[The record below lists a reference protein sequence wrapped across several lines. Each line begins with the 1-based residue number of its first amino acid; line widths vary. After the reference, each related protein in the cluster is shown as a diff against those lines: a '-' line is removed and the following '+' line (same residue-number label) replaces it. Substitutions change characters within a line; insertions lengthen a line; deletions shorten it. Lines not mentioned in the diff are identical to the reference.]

1 MPLGR
6 AVQRDRFARIF
17 CLQPLSDTLLSLLVC
32 SMSFQYLLIA
42 VATLCLSVT
51 IVVGAAK
58 RLHQHPLSKYPGPT
72 IAALTLWYKA
82 YFDIVKDGG
91 WVEHLE
97 SLHELYGKTD
107 RLHSSHRLLLIL
119 LYRACHSNCS

>member
-6 AVQRDRFARIF
+6 AVQRDRRARIF
-17 CLQPLSDTLLSLLVC
+17 RLQPLSDTLLSLLVWG
-32 SMSFQYLLIA
+32 MSSQYLLIA

-58 RLHQHPLSKYPGPT
+58 RLYQHHLSKYPGPT
-72 IAALTLWYKA
+72 LAALTLWYKA

-97 SLHELYGKTD
+97 SLHEIYGKTD
-107 RLHSSHRLLLIL
+107 SYIHHTD
-119 LYRACHSNCS
+119 CC

>member
-58 RLHQHPLSKYPGPT
+58 RLYHILYLSILARPL
-72 IAALTLWYKA
+72 
-82 YFDIVKDGG
+82 
-91 WVEHLE
+91 
-97 SLHELYGKTD
+97 
-107 RLHSSHRLLLIL
+107 RRLLCGTKRTLTSS
-119 LYRACHSNCS
+119 RTVVG